1 MHFGLLELKR
11 TLTKLIKNKLLLTIA
26 LSICLHLTLLFFIN
40 QQFQAGSLK
49 LIVTQPTNKKNI
61 IKSFL
66 YQKAVELPELAI
78 NKYNAITEKEYVVA
92 EKEDIRNDIDRI
104 PQSSASNKKLRNNT
118 IVSKLTPVK
127 TTVTTVSTLSSL
139 NKLRKQMD
147 KKTIELAMQ
156 ERYRS
161 LSAKIMAGT
170 APVVPHSLRIETRE
184 EKIKKTA
191 MSMNHYG
198 STVVFK
204 DDNGICTT
212 IRDLTNVGL
221 DIRKGIK
228 QSRCGLSK
236 FDKSFKKHMSSVIE
250 KLMNK

>member
-1 MHFGLLELKR
+1 M
-11 TLTKLIKNKLLLTIA
+11 INNKLSLAIVS
-26 LSICLHLTLLFFIN
+26 SICLHFILFIFIN
-40 QQFQAGSLK
+40 QQFQEESLK
-49 LIVTQPTNKKNI
+49 PVVTQSINENDI

-66 YQKAVELPELAI
+66 YQRAVGFSKLEI
-78 NKYNAITEKEYVVA
+78 NKSDVSIQKKHVVV
-92 EKEDIRNDIDRI
+92 EKEDIKNDIVRI
-104 PQSSASNKKLRNNT
+104 PKSSTNNKNPNKNLV
-118 IVSKLTPVK
+118 VSKSKLVK
-127 TTVTTVSTLSSL
+127 TRTEKSSVSVLSSL
-139 NKLRKQMD
+139 SKLRKKMNE
-147 KKTIELAMQ
+147 KTIEIAVQ
-156 ERYRS
+156 DRYRS

-170 APVVPHSLRIETRE
+170 APVVPHSFRIETRE